1 MSEVKKGSGKVEMKN
16 IYSHLINLDVLNFKF
31 LKGGLK

>member
-1 MSEVKKGSGKVEMKN
+1 MSEVKKGKCKPERSG
-16 IYSHLINLDVLNFKF
+16 IYSHLINLDVLDFKF